1 MTLQLFSKWHIIK
14 THGIFVLLR
23 KVLVNASSFY
33 NSLDKWNISNLRRFN
48 AVPILNFSICD
59 LGYNITSPPT
69 QLPYYTITLQPPH
82 PLTQIYLFFSEITF

>member
-48 AVPILNFSICD
+48 AVTILNFSICD
-59 LGYNITSPPT
+59 LGYNNYTLLPHPITLLHYYPAISPP
-69 QLPYYTITLQPPH
+69 PH
-82 PLTQIYLFFSEITF
+82 SNLFIFQ